1 LKSLKKIRVA
11 LAVGMF
17 VLVSVVFLDFT
28 GRIPVTLTT
37 ILVSLQLI
45 PSIARLVS
53 GFTIASIGLLIV
65 VLLTL
70 AFGRVYCSTI
80 CPLGTLQD
88 VVIWLSGRIR
98 RRRWYRYKP
107 APTGVH
113 YALLVVSGIAAL
125 MGSMILVDLF
135 EPFSNFGRI
144 LTNLADPVLVSFN
157 NAATFVLGRLG
168 IYVLF
173 SIPLLHLT
181 TAALL
186 LAFAFLGLVVYL
198 SYYHGRLFCNLL
210 CPAGALLGLL
220 SRVSLFRITIV
231 EERCTDCGFCEM
243 VCKANCL
250 DSGSKRIDVHA
261 CVGCFN
267 CIDSCPTVAFKYEGF
282 GRKTNPTQEVEVDS
296 PRRAFLGALVATG
309 SAMILPGNGREGDP
323 VPSTVTFDE
332 SRRLPVTPPGS
343 QSRDRFSNLCT
354 ACHLCI
360 SVCPPQVLSPSLLE
374 YGLAGI
380 MQPKMNYSA
389 NYCNYECV
397 LCTQICPTGAI
408 LPLEVA
414 AKKEIQL
421 GKASFVKDDC
431 IVVAKKKDCGAC
443 SEHCPTKAVKMVPYE
458 QKLLIP
464 ELNNEICVGCGACEH
479 ACPTTPRKAIYV
491 VANAVHQK
499 AKKPQVQKLE
509 NPLESQKD
517 FPF

>member
-1 LKSLKKIRVA
+1 MQSLKKIRVA
-11 LAVGMF
+11 LALAF
-17 VLVSVVFLDFT
+17 FILVSVVFLDLT
-28 GRIPVTLTT
+28 GRIPAAFTT
-37 ILVSLQLI
+37 ILVSLQFI
-45 PSIARLVS
+45 PSIVRLVS
-53 GFTIASIGLLIV
+53 GFTIASIGLLFV

-88 VVIWLSGRIR
+88 IIIRLSGRMK

-107 APTGVH
+107 APTAVH
-113 YALLVVSGIAAL
+113 YGLLGLTIIAAL
-125 MGSMILVDLF
+125 SGSMVLVDLF
-135 EPFSNFGRI
+135 EPFSNYGRI

-157 NAATFVLGRLG
+157 NATAFVLGRLG
-168 IYVLF
+168 VFVLF
-173 SIPLLHLT
+173 NIPFLHFQT
-181 TAALL
+181 VALL
-186 LAFAFLGLVVYL
+186 LAFAFLGIIVYL

-220 SRVSLFRITIV
+220 SRFSLFRISII

-250 DSGSKRIDVHA
+250 DSSSKKIDVHA
-261 CVGCFN
+261 CIGCFN
-267 CIDSCPTVAFKYEGF
+267 CIDKCPTVALKYAGF
-282 GRKTNPTQEVEVDS
+282 RTKSKVTKNVEVDA
-296 PRRAFLGALVATG
+296 PRRAFLGVVVASG
-309 SAMILPGNGREGDP
+309 SALILPGRMSAGDP
-323 VPSTVTFDE
+323 VPATTTYDQ

-360 SVCPPQVLSPSLLE
+360 SVCPPQVLSPSLFE

-380 MQPKMNYSA
+380 MQPRLNYSA

-397 LCTQICPTGAI
+397 SCTQVCPTGAI

-421 GKASFVKDDC
+421 GKASFIKDDC
-431 IVVAKKKDCGAC
+431 IVVSKKKDCGAC

-458 QKLLIP
+458 QKLVIP
-464 ELNNEICVGCGACEH
+464 ELNNDICVGCGACEH

-509 NPLESQKD
+509 TPLETQKD

>member
-1 LKSLKKIRVA
+1 MHPLKKIRVTI
-11 LAVGMF
+11 AVVVF
-17 VLVSVVFLDFT
+17 VLVSAVFLDFT
-28 GRIPVTLTT
+28 GRVPTWLMTVLG
-37 ILVSLQLI
+37 SLQLI
-45 PSIARLVS
+45 PSLTRLVS
-53 GFTIASIGLLIV
+53 GLTVASLGLLG
-65 VLLTL
+65 VLLLTV

-88 VVIWLSGRIR
+88 IVIRLSGRMR

-107 APTGVH
+107 APIVVH
-113 YALLVVSGIAAL
+113 YALLAVSAVFAVA
-125 MGSMILVDLF
+125 GSMILVDLL

-144 LTNLADPVLVSFN
+144 ATNLGDPVLVSFN
-157 NAATFVLGRLG
+157 NAAAFVLSRLG
-168 IYVLF
+168 IFLLF
-173 SIPLLHLT
+173 NIPLLHITAVAVLLT
-181 TAALL
+181 
-186 LAFAFLGLVVYL
+186 FAFLGLVVYL

-210 CPAGALLGLL
+210 CPAGALLGLI
-220 SRVSLFRITIV
+220 SRFSLFRISIV
-231 EERCTDCGFCEM
+231 TERCTDCGFCEM

-267 CIDSCPTVAFKYEGF
+267 CIDSCPTVALKFEGW
-282 GRKTNPTQEVEVDS
+282 GRKTKAPEERVVDS

-309 SAMILPGNGREGDP
+309 SAMVFPGQGPAGDP
-323 VPSTVTFDE
+323 SASTATYDA
-332 SRRLPVTPPGS
+332 SRGMPVTPPGS
-343 QSRDRFSNLCT
+343 QSSDRFSNLCT

-360 SVCPPQVLSPSLLE
+360 SVCPPQVLSPSLFE

-380 MQPKMNYSA
+380 MQPKMNYNAS
-389 NYCNYECV
+389 YCNYECV
-397 LCTQICPTGAI
+397 LCSQVCPTGAI
-408 LPLEVA
+408 LPLDVA

-421 GKASFVKDDC
+421 GRASFVKDDC

-458 QKLLIP
+458 QKLVIP

-499 AKKPQVQKLE
+499 AKKPQEQKLE
-509 NPLESQKD
+509 KLIDSQKD

>member
-1 LKSLKKIRVA
+1 MQSLKKIRVA
-11 LAVGMF
+11 LAVEVF

-28 GRIPVTLTT
+28 GRVPASLAT
-37 ILVSLQLI
+37 ILASLQLI
-45 PSIARLVS
+45 PSIVRLVS
-53 GFTIASIGLLIV
+53 GFTIASVGLLV
-65 VLLTL
+65 VLLLTL

-88 VVIWLSGRIR
+88 IVIRLSGRMR

-107 APTGVH
+107 APTPVH
-113 YALLVVSGIAAL
+113 YALLGVTAILAL
-125 MGSMILVDLF
+125 TGSMILVDLL

-144 LTNLADPVLVSFN
+144 LTNLADPVLISFN
-157 NAATFVLGRLG
+157 NAAAFVLGRFG
-168 IYVLF
+168 VFVLF
-173 SIPLLHLT
+173 NIHLLHLQT
-181 TAALL
+181 LALL
-186 LAFAFLGLVVYL
+186 MTLAFLGLLGYL
-198 SYYHGRLFCNLL
+198 SYFHGRLFCNLL

-220 SRVSLFRITIV
+220 SRFSLFRISIV

-250 DSGSKRIDVHA
+250 DAGSKKIDVHA

-267 CIDSCPTVAFKYEGF
+267 CIDACPTVALKYEGF
-282 GRKTNPTQEVEVDS
+282 GKKVNQIPEVEVNA
-296 PRRAFLGALVATG
+296 PRRAFLGAIVATG
-309 SAMILPGNGREGDP
+309 SALMLPGNGREGGP
-323 VPSTVTFDE
+323 PPATVTYDE
-332 SRRLPVTPPGS
+332 SRRVPVTPPGS
-343 QSRDRFSNLCT
+343 RSRDRFSNLCT

-397 LCTQICPTGAI
+397 LCSQVCPTGAI

-458 QKLLIP
+458 QKLVIP

>member
-1 LKSLKKIRVA
+1 VHY
-11 LAVGMF
+11 
-17 VLVSVVFLDFT
+17 
-28 GRIPVTLTT
+28 
-37 ILVSLQLI
+37 
-45 PSIARLVS
+45 
-53 GFTIASIGLLIV
+53 GLLGATVIAG
-65 VLLTL
+65 LL
-70 AFGRVYCSTI
+70 GS
-80 CPLGTLQD
+80 
-88 VVIWLSGRIR
+88 
-98 RRRWYRYKP
+98 
-107 APTGVH
+107 
-113 YALLVVSGIAAL
+113 L
-125 MGSMILVDLF
+125 MLVDLF
-135 EPFSNFGRI
+135 EPFSNFGRL

-157 NAATFVLGRLG
+157 NAAAFVLGRLG
-168 IYVLF
+168 VFILF
-173 SIPLLHLT
+173 NIPLLHPT
-181 TAALL
+181 TVALL
-186 LAFAFLGLVVYL
+186 LSVAFLGLIVYL

-220 SRVSLFRITIV
+220 SRFSLFRISIV

-250 DSGSKRIDVHA
+250 DSGSKTIDVHA

-267 CIDSCPTVAFKYEGF
+267 CIDKCPTVALKYEGF
-282 GRKTNPTQEVEVDS
+282 GAKTRGTKAAEVNS
-296 PRRAFLGALVATG
+296 PRREFLGAIVASGT
-309 SAMILPGNGREGDP
+309 ALILPDSSHHGDP
-323 VPSTVTFDE
+323 VPATPTYDE

-343 QSRDRFSNLCT
+343 KGRDRFSNLCT

-360 SVCPPQVLSPSLLE
+360 SVCPPQVLSPSLFE

-397 LCTQICPTGAI
+397 LCTQVCPTGAI

-458 QKLLIP
+458 QKLVIP

-491 VANAVHQK
+491 IANAVHQK
-499 AKKPQVQKLE
+499 AKKPVVQKLE

>member
-1 LKSLKKIRVA
+1 LQSLKKIRVA

-28 GRIPVTLTT
+28 GRIPVTFTT
-37 ILVSLQLI
+37 ALVSLQLI
-45 PSIARLVS
+45 PSIARLFS
-53 GFTIASIGLLIV
+53 GFTIASIGLLVV

-88 VVIWLSGRIR
+88 IIIRLSGRMR
-98 RRRWYRYKP
+98 RRRWYSYKP

-113 YALLVVSGIAAL
+113 YALLGVTGIAAL
-125 MGSMILVDLF
+125 AGSMILVNLF

-144 LTNLADPVLVSFN
+144 LTNLGDPVLVSFN
-157 NAATFVLGRLG
+157 NAAAFVLNRLR
-168 IYVLF
+168 IFVLF
-173 SIPLLHLT
+173 NIPLLHLT
-181 TAALL
+181 AISFL
-186 LAFAFLGLVVYL
+186 LAFAFLGLIVYL

-210 CPAGALLGLL
+210 CPAGALLGLV
-220 SRVSLFRITIV
+220 SRFSLFRISIV

-250 DSGSKRIDVHA
+250 DAGSKKIDVHA

-267 CIDSCPTVAFKYEGF
+267 CIDSCPTVAFRFEGF
-282 GRKTNPTQEVEVDS
+282 GKKANQAQEVEVDS

-323 VPSTVTFDE
+323 VPTTLTYDE

-380 MQPKMNYSA
+380 MQP
-389 NYCNYECV
+389 
-397 LCTQICPTGAI
+397 
-408 LPLEVA
+408 
-414 AKKEIQL
+414 
-421 GKASFVKDDC
+421 
-431 IVVAKKKDCGAC
+431 
-443 SEHCPTKAVKMVPYE
+443 
-458 QKLLIP
+458 
-464 ELNNEICVGCGACEH
+464 
-479 ACPTTPRKAIYV
+479 
-491 VANAVHQK
+491 
-499 AKKPQVQKLE
+499 
-509 NPLESQKD
+509 
-517 FPF
+517 